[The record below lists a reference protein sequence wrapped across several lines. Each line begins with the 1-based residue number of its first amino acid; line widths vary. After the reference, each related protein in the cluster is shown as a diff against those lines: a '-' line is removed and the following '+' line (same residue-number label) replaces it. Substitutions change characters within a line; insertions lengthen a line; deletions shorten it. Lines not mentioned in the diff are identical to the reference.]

1 MLTSYFSPTRSGERV
16 VVLRCGL
23 VLLGLSVIAAPAVA
37 AENDA
42 VRLYAAGSLRVAMTE
57 IGEAYRKVEG
67 VAVNAEFGASGLLR
81 ERIEKGAPAQVFA
94 SADMGHPQAL
104 QRAGRAGPVVLFAR
118 NRLCALASPQ
128 LKVTTGT
135 LLDVLLDPA
144 VRVGSSTPK
153 NDPSGDYTW
162 LMFEKAEKLRP
173 GSFQTLSAKALKL
186 VGGADAP
193 PPPRDRSVYA
203 QLMAEN
209 KADIFITYCTNAI
222 IAGREVP
229 GLRIVQLP
237 EALAVGGD
245 YGLTVLRGAGAGAE
259 RFALFVMS
267 TAGQALLAKH
277 GFTAPALP

>member
-1 MLTSYFSPTRSGERV
+1 MA
-16 VVLRCGL
+16 VLRCGL
-23 VLLGLSVIAAPAVA
+23 VLLGLSVIAAPAA
-37 AENDA
+37 GAEDDA
-42 VRLYAAGSLRVAMTE
+42 VRLYAAGSLRTAMTE

-67 VAVNAEFGASGLLR
+67 VAVSAEFGASGLLR
-81 ERIEKGAPAQVFA
+81 ERIEKGASAQVFA

-104 QRAGRAGPVVLFAR
+104 QRTGRAGPVVLFAR
-118 NRLCALASPQ
+118 NRLCALAAPQ

-135 LLDVLLDPA
+135 LLDVLFDPA

-162 LMFEKAEKLRP
+162 QMFEKAEKLRP
-173 GSFQTLSAKALKL
+173 GSFQVLSAKALKL

-193 PPPRDRSVYA
+193 PPPKNRSVYA

-209 KADIFITYCTNAI
+209 KADVFITYCTNAI
-222 IAGREVP
+222 IAEREVP
-229 GLRIVQLP
+229 GLRIVPLP

-267 TAGQALLAKH
+267 TAGQTLLAKH

>member
-1 MLTSYFSPTRSGERV
+1 MA
-16 VVLRCGL
+16 VLRCGL
-23 VLLGLSVIAAPAVA
+23 VLLGLSVIAVPAFA
-37 AENDA
+37 AGNDA

-67 VAVNAEFGASGLLR
+67 VAVAAEFGASGLLR
-81 ERIEKGAPAQVFA
+81 ERIEKGTPAQVFA

-104 QRAGRAGPVVLFAR
+104 QRVGRAGPVVLFAR

-128 LKVTTGT
+128 LRVTTGT

-173 GSFQTLSAKALKL
+173 GAFQLLSGKALKL
-186 VGGADAP
+186 VGGAGAP

-209 KADIFITYCTNAI
+209 KADVFITYCTNAI
-222 IAGREVP
+222 IAEREVP

-237 EALAVGGD
+237 EALAVGGN

-267 TAGQALLAKH
+267 TDGQALLAKH

>member
-1 MLTSYFSPTRSGERV
+1 MFAR
-16 VVLRCGL
+16 RCGF
-23 VLLGLSVIAAPAVA
+23 VLLGLAVIAAPAIG
-37 AENDA
+37 AEENA

-57 IGEAYRKVEG
+57 IGEAYHKLEG
-67 VAVNAEFGASGLLR
+67 TAVIPEFGASGLLR

-144 VRVGSSTPK
+144 VRLGSSTPK

-162 LMFEKAEKLRP
+162 AMFEKAEKLRS
-173 GSFQTLSAKALKL
+173 GSFQTLSTKALKL
-186 VGGADAP
+186 VGGTDAP
-193 PPPRDRSVYA
+193 PPPKDRSVYA
-203 QLMAEN
+203 EIMAE
-209 KADIFITYCTNAI
+209 KKVDIFITYCTNAI
-222 IAGREVP
+222 IAEREVP
-229 GLRIVQLP
+229 GLRTVQLP

-245 YGLTVLRGAGAGAE
+245 YGLTVLRDAGAGAE

-267 TAGQALLAKH
+267 TAGQTLLAKH